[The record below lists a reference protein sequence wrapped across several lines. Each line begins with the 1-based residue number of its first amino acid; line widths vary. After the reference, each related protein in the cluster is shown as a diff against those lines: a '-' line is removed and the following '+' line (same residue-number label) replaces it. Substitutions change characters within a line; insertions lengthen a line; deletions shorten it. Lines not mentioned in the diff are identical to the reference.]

1 MRCLDLITYS
11 GVRFT
16 SDVEVRLDESGVL
29 LEEANEESV
38 EVIGDLILV
47 LDVTVGVSDVRVTST
62 VIMHVRT
69 Y

>member
-29 LEEANEESV
+29 LEEANKESV